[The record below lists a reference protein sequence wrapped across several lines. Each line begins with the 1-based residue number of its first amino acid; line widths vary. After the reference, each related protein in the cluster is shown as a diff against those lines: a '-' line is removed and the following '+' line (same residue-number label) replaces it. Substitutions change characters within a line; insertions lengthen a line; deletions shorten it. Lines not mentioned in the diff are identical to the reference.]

1 MKRLFFNFKI
11 TFKNVELIFWTFAF
25 PIILVTLFYAA
36 FSNITAADEYIAP
49 KIAVIENEKSLL
61 EPAYK
66 QIFEKV
72 DALDVSYE
80 KNLDETKTKLEN
92 DEIVGIVTFENGND
106 FPKLMIENNGID
118 QTIIQNV
125 LTEIELSIRS
135 GKQFDEVSIK
145 NTYERKQ
152 EMTMIEYFT
161 LLAMACLYGA
171 MISTKALD
179 KNLANMTA
187 SGKRIA
193 VSAVSKTKIVLGSL
207 LTSYV
212 TQLIGLTL
220 LFLHML
226 FVLKI
231 DFGEHLPG
239 VILFTAVGALAGLAL
254 GTFVSAVFK
263 VRDDAK
269 DGITTGF
276 TMLGCFFAGMMGPNV
291 KFLVDSVAPFINKI
305 NPAAI
310 LTDGYYALT
319 NFGAGERF
327 WTDVISLLVFT
338 AILSTVSILILRR
351 QKYDNI

>member
-11 TFKNVELIFWTFAF
+11 TFKNVELVFWTFAF

-36 FSNITAADEYIAP
+36 FSNITAADEYVAP
-49 KIAVIENEKSLL
+49 KIAVIENEKSMLA
-61 EPAYK
+61 PVYK
-66 QIFEKV
+66 QVFENV

-80 KNLDETKTKLEN
+80 KDLDEAKAKLEK
-92 DEIVGIVTFENGND
+92 DDIAGIVTFDDGKE
-106 FPKLMIENNGID
+106 FPKLLIENNGMN
-118 QTIIQNV
+118 QTIIQNIM
-125 LTEIELSIRS
+125 TEIELSIRA
-135 GKQFDEVSIK
+135 GKQFDQIEIK

-152 EMTMIEYFT
+152 EMTMIEYYT

-193 VSAVSKTKIVLGSL
+193 VAAVSKTKIVLGSL
-207 LTSYV
+207 LTSYI
-212 TQLIGLTL
+212 TQLIGLTI
-220 LFLHML
+220 LFLYML

-239 VILFTAVGALAGLAL
+239 VIGLTAIGAFAGLAL
-254 GTFVSAVFK
+254 GTFIAAVFK

-276 TMLGCFFAGMMGPNV
+276 TMLGCFFAGMMGPTV
-291 KFLVDSVAPFINKI
+291 KFSIDSAVPFINKI
-305 NPAAI
+305 NPAALI
-310 LTDGYYALT
+310 TDGYYALT
-319 NFGAGERF
+319 NFGASDRF
-327 WTDVISLLVFT
+327 WTDVILLLVFS
-338 AILSTVSILILRR
+338 AVLSTISIVVLRR
-351 QKYDNI
+351 QKYDNL